1 MHSSSSLT
9 PSPLLQD
16 RECVDEILALDPS
29 KLKFAKRKLRVQRCK
44 TLPGGPKLRAAKPPP
59 RTSSSTSTS
68 APAKGKP
75 SSRSE
80 HPQRAPRLVPT
91 HVPKGNPEL
100 GAKLA
105 HLPKEERKKVKATDA
120 DRVARRLA
128 KKRAK
133 ALAEKGI
140 KSRAGGERE
149 RVRKRASERKDGGHG
164 HGGKKEKPKKRVRS
178 GKALM
183 KMNTKK

>member
-1 MHSSSSLT
+1 M
-9 PSPLLQD
+9 
-16 RECVDEILALDPS
+16 
-29 KLKFAKRKLRVQRCK
+29 
-44 TLPGGPKLRAAKPPP
+44 
-59 RTSSSTSTS
+59 
-68 APAKGKP
+68 
-75 SSRSE
+75 
-80 HPQRAPRLVPT
+80 PT

-133 ALAEKGI
+133 ALAEKGV
-140 KSRAGGERE
+140 KSRSGSERE

>member
-1 MHSSSSLT
+1 M
-9 PSPLLQD
+9 
-16 RECVDEILALDPS
+16 
-29 KLKFAKRKLRVQRCK
+29 
-44 TLPGGPKLRAAKPPP
+44 
-59 RTSSSTSTS
+59 
-68 APAKGKP
+68 
-75 SSRSE
+75 
-80 HPQRAPRLVPT
+80 
-91 HVPKGNPEL
+91 
-100 GAKLA
+100 
-105 HLPKEERKKVKATDA
+105 
-120 DRVARRLA
+120 ARRLA

-164 HGGKKEKPKKRVRS
+164 GKKEKPKKRVRS

>member
-1 MHSSSSLT
+1 M
-9 PSPLLQD
+9 
-16 RECVDEILALDPS
+16 
-29 KLKFAKRKLRVQRCK
+29 
-44 TLPGGPKLRAAKPPP
+44 
-59 RTSSSTSTS
+59 
-68 APAKGKP
+68 
-75 SSRSE
+75 
-80 HPQRAPRLVPT
+80 PT

-133 ALAEKGI
+133 ALAEKGV

-149 RVRKRASERKDGGHG
+149 RVRKRTSERKDAGHG
-164 HGGKKEKPKKRVRS
+164 HGKKEKPKKRVRS